1 MIRLA
6 AAVLLL
12 GVVALPLSAWPAP
25 PVTWLAAVAL
35 AVGGLG
41 VLAWSPS
48 LVTAAGSLVLIA
60 YTAALMIAEAPSRAA
75 PSIALGATLVLLLT
89 LVHFGGRVR
98 GAMLGPSV
106 VAAQVRRWLFVTG
119 LGIAAAAALVAA
131 APFIAALLAGAPMPI
146 VISAAALGAVLAVAG
161 IIALLGGARAGGGG
175 GWAG

>member
-12 GVVALPLSAWPAP
+12 GVVGLPLSVWPAP

-35 AVGGLG
+35 AAGGLG

-60 YTAALMIAEAPSRAA
+60 YTAALVIAEAPSRAV
-75 PSIALGATLVLLLT
+75 PSIALGAALVLLLT
-89 LVHFGGRVR
+89 VVHFGGRVQ

-106 VAAQVRRWLFVTG
+106 VAAQVRRWLTVIA
-119 LGIAAAAALVAA
+119 LGIAAAAALVTA
-131 APFIAALLAGAPMPI
+131 APFVAALLAGAPLPV
-146 VISAAALGAVLAVAG
+146 VISAAALGAVLTVAG
-161 IIALLGGARAGGGG
+161 IIALLGGGRAGVGGG
-175 GWAG
+175 RAG